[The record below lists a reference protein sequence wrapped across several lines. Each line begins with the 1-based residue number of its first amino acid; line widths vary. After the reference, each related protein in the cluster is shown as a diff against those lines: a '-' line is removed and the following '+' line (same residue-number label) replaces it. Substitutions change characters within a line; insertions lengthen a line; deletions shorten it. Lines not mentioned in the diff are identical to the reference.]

1 MTYSDDN
8 IGEVVY
14 EYIDKV
20 LDDTIKCDGQYHE
33 HTFDN
38 MLHLYIQNRVDHLQ
52 FVFKD
57 LRVHTCNP
65 INYLHIE
72 PKPLPQPFKRDK
84 NGIWEMETT
93 EVKKVNVFYSNPKL
107 YFEVDIERSDVRRVK
122 KMVATD
128 WSGFGYGRTVDEYT
142 EVEETQGGNI
152 LNPEGLKRKALQ
164 GIKKHIIP
172 DLGPYLNRT
181 TIFINS
187 TNFELK

>member
-8 IGEVVY
+8 IGDVVY
-14 EYIDKV
+14 EHIDKV
-20 LDDTIKCDGQYHE
+20 LDDVIKYDGQYHE
-33 HTFDN
+33 HIFDDI
-38 MLHLYIQNRVDHLQ
+38 LHLYIQNRVDHLQ

-57 LRVHTCNP
+57 LRVNTHSP
-65 INYLHIE
+65 INYFYIE
-72 PKPLPQPFKRDK
+72 PKPYLEPVKG
-84 NGIWEMETT
+84 GIWEVETVEIQNLAT
-93 EVKKVNVFYSNPKL
+93 AYNNPKL

-122 KMVATD
+122 KMVATG

-164 GIKKHIIP
+164 GIKKHIVS